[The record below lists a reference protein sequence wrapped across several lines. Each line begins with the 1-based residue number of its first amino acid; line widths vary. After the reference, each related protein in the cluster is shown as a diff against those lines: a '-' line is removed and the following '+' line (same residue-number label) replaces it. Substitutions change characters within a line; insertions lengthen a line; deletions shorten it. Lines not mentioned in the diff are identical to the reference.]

1 VWPRE
6 ALDEWRRLN
15 SGEQTVVV
23 LYMTG
28 NYGSDFAQQFLTY
41 ASQRRRPQPV
51 INVTNIFDETPQQLR
66 RRGLRPAGTF
76 MGMEHWVHPS
86 GNELWRILPSPSRQQ
101 PAAQNQ
107 PQPAENLPHIDPS
120 ANPETVYGPRR
131 RAASGVTVGGQTG
144 RATQYTDGTIVVE
157 PEGSRAVTYRPR
169 PDSQGAYD
177 FYDENGDKVENVSIV
192 LDPDEVFGGARSGG
206 P

>member
-1 VWPRE
+1 
-6 ALDEWRRLN
+6 
-15 SGEQTVVV
+15 
-23 LYMTG
+23 
-28 NYGSDFAQQFLTY
+28 
-41 ASQRRRPQPV
+41 
-51 INVTNIFDETPQQLR
+51 
-66 RRGLRPAGTF
+66 
-76 MGMEHWVHPS
+76 
-86 GNELWRILPSPSRQQ
+86 
-101 PAAQNQ
+101 
-107 PQPAENLPHIDPS
+107 
-120 ANPETVYGPRR
+120 
-131 RAASGVTVGGQTG
+131 VTVGGQTG